1 MKFVILIAL
10 LLSLISALNPIVS
23 KKDFANGFLHGMR
36 ATKDVTDADACI

>member
-1 MKFVILIAL
+1 MKIII
-10 LLSLISALNPIVS
+10 LLSVLICLTSALNPIVS